1 MKLAKQNILK
11 LTEEAHKIAEETY
24 RGLRANAASKSTLEQ
39 RQFLLTDI
47 ACHLIQDAMSDNIMN
62 SQSLKN
68 RLYAIL
74 IISDN
79 FLPDKKLKEYADKI
93 IS

>member
-24 RGLRANAASKSTLEQ
+24 RELRANAASKSTLEL

>member
-24 RGLRANAASKSTLEQ
+24 RELQVNEGSKPTLEQ
-39 RQFLLTDI
+39 RQFLLTDM
-47 ACHLIQDAMSDNIMN
+47 ACHLIQDALSDNIMN

-74 IISDN
+74 SISDD

>member
-11 LTEEAHKIAEETY
+11 LAEEAHKIAEETY
-24 RGLRANAASKSTLEQ
+24 RELRVNAASKPTLEQ
-39 RQFLLTDI
+39 RQFLLTDM
-47 ACHLIQDAMSDNIMN
+47 ACHLIQDAMSDNTMN

-74 IISDN
+74 IISDD
-79 FLPDKKLKEYADKI
+79 FFPDKKLKEYADKI

>member
-11 LTEEAHKIAEETY
+11 LAGETHNLAEEAYLKLQISS
-24 RGLRANAASKSTLEQ
+24 GSKATQEQ
-39 RQFLLTDI
+39 RQFLLADM
-47 ACHLIQDAMSDNIMN
+47 ACHLIQDAMSDDIIN

-74 IISDN
+74 TICDG
-79 FLPDKKLKEYADKI
+79 FLPESDLKSVADKI
-93 IS
+93 IA